1 MSVKLNRG
9 SSLKNMDDMNP
20 THTNTR
26 AAVGG
31 LIALSAAATAFLFWL
46 IYFKQTSPQFSDDLT
61 FLPALNAVLNGLS
74 AISMCVGLFHILRG
88 RWQAHRRWMMA
99 ALGFSTLFL
108 ATYILHHHLH
118 GDTPFQGTGV
128 IRPIYFFILITH
140 VLLSIVALP
149 LVLVTAFFSLTGR
162 FHFHKRVARF
172 TFPIWLY
179 VSITG
184 VVVFLLLRTYTA

>member
-1 MSVKLNRG
+1 
-9 SSLKNMDDMNP
+9 MNS

-31 LIALSAAATAFLFWL
+31 IVALSAAATAFLFWL
-46 IYFKQTSPQFSDDLT
+46 IYFRETPPQFSDHLT

-74 AISMCVGLFHILRG
+74 AISMCVGLFYIAQG
-88 RWQAHRRWMMA
+88 RWQAHRRWMIT

-108 ATYILHHHLH
+108 ASYILHHHLH
-118 GDTPFQGTGV
+118 GDTPFQGTGI
-128 IRPIYFFILITH
+128 IRAVYFFILITH

-149 LVLVTAFFSLTGR
+149 LILVTVFFSLTGR
-162 FHFHKRVARF
+162 FRLHKRIARF

-179 VSITG
+179 VSVTG
-184 VVVFLLLRTYTA
+184 VVVFLLLRAYTT